1 MASAQGFGTVGR
13 FMVYTT
19 SNRGHSP
26 EELADMALEHII
38 SVSDAAPE
46 QIKMQAEAYKTKLHE
61 LLVRYMKKA
70 VEQDRLTLCRQ
81 LEDSGQIDIANILR
95 SL

>member
-1 MASAQGFGTVGR
+1 
-13 FMVYTT
+13 
-19 SNRGHSP
+19 
-26 EELADMALEHII
+26 
-38 SVSDAAPE
+38 
-46 QIKMQAEAYKTKLHE
+46 
-61 LLVRYMKKA
+61 MKKA

>member
-1 MASAQGFGTVGR
+1 MSAQGNSEVGR

-19 SNRGHSP
+19 ANRGHTP
-26 EELADMALEHII
+26 EELADMALEHLIT
-38 SVSDAAPE
+38 VSNTAPV
-46 QIKMQAEAYKTKLHE
+46 QIRIQANEYRNKIHE

-70 VEQDRLTLCRQ
+70 VEQDRLTLCQQ
-81 LEDSGQIDIANILR
+81 LEKSDQADIANILR

>member
-1 MASAQGFGTVGR
+1 MSTQGDGVVGR

-19 SNRGHSP
+19 SNRGHMP

-38 SVSDAAPE
+38 SVSDNAPE
-46 QIKMQAEAYKTKLHE
+46 QIKLQVNAYKTKLHE

-70 VEQDRLTLCRQ
+70 VEQDRLTVCRQ
-81 LEDSGQIDIANILR
+81 LEDSGQADIANIIR

>member
-1 MASAQGFGTVGR
+1 MSIQGTSEVGR

-19 SNRGHSP
+19 DNRGHTP
-26 EELADMALEHII
+26 EELADMALEHLITI
-38 SVSDAAPE
+38 SDAAPE
-46 QIKMQAEAYKTKLHE
+46 PIRIQANEYRHKIHA

>member
-1 MASAQGFGTVGR
+1 MSAQGNSEVGR

-19 SNRGHSP
+19 DNRGHTP

-38 SVSDAAPE
+38 SVSDTAPE
-46 QIKMQAEAYKTKLHE
+46 QIKMQAEAYRNKLHK
-61 LLVRYMKKA
+61 LLVRYMNKA
-70 VEQDRLTLCRQ
+70 VEQDRLTLCQQ
-81 LEDSGQIDIANILR
+81 LEKSGQADIANILR

>member
-1 MASAQGFGTVGR
+1 MVSTQGNSEVGR

-19 SNRGHSP
+19 SNRGHTP

-38 SVSDAAPE
+38 TVSNAAPE
-46 QIKMQAEAYKTKLHE
+46 PIRIQANEYRNKLHE

>member
-1 MASAQGFGTVGR
+1 MSAQGNSEVGR

-19 SNRGHSP
+19 SNRGHTS
-26 EELADMALEHII
+26 EELADMALEHLIAI
-38 SVSDAAPE
+38 SDTAPA
-46 QIKMQAEAYKTKLHE
+46 QIRIQANEYRSKIHE
-61 LLVRYMKKA
+61 LLVRYMNKA